1 MDYSGHHEVTR
12 VVKVSVSQL
21 KARLSEH
28 IRRVKGGEE
37 VLVTERG
44 RPVAVLAP
52 IPSSQAGQADL
63 DALVEAGLVRPAK
76 RPPDERFWKL
86 PRGSDPK
93 GVVLDA
99 LLRERR
105 EGR

>member
-1 MDYSGHHEVTR
+1 M
-12 VVKVSVSQL
+12 VKVSVSEL

-28 IRRVKGGEE
+28 LRRVKGGEE

-44 RPVAVLAP
+44 RAVAVLAP
-52 IPSSQAGQADL
+52 VPRPQSGQADL

-76 RPPDERFWKL
+76 RSPDEHLWGL
-86 PRGSDPK
+86 PRGSDPN
-93 GVVLDA
+93 GVVLDS

>member
-1 MDYSGHHEVTR
+1 M
-12 VVKVSVSQL
+12 VKVSVSEL

-37 VLVTERG
+37 ILVTERG
-44 RPVAVLAP
+44 RAVAVLAP
-52 IPSSQAGQADL
+52 IPPSRSGEADL
-63 DALVEAGLVRPAK
+63 DALVESGLVRRAK
-76 RPPDERFWKL
+76 RRPDEDFWGL
-86 PRGSDPK
+86 PRGIDPNR
-93 GVVLDA
+93 VVLDS

>member
-1 MDYSGHHEVTR
+1 M
-12 VVKVSVSQL
+12 VKVTISEL

-44 RPVAVLAP
+44 RAVAMLSPVPRTEADE
-52 IPSSQAGQADL
+52 AGL
-63 DALVEAGLVRPAK
+63 EALVESGLVRPAK
-76 RPPDERFWKL
+76 RRLDKRFWDQ
-86 PRGSDPK
+86 PHGRDPK
-93 GVVLDA
+93 GAVLES

-105 EGR
+105 ERR

>member
-1 MDYSGHHEVTR
+1 MVRISITE
-12 VVKVSVSQL
+12 L

-37 VLVTERG
+37 VIVTERG
-44 RPVAVLAP
+44 RAVAVLAP
-52 IPSSQAGQADL
+52 VRPSESQEADL
-63 DALVEAGLVRPAK
+63 DALVESGLARRAERPL
-76 RPPDERFWKL
+76 DEGFWAL
-86 PRGSDPK
+86 PRGGDPH
-93 GVVLDA
+93 GAVLDS

>member
-1 MDYSGHHEVTR
+1 MVR
-12 VVKVSVSQL
+12 VSISEL

-37 VLVTERG
+37 LIVTERG
-44 RPVAVLAP
+44 RAVALLSPVP
-52 IPSSQAGQADL
+52 PSQSGQAEL
-63 DALVEAGLVRPAK
+63 EALVESGLVRRAK
-76 RPPDERFWKL
+76 RRPDEDFLEL
-86 PRGSDPK
+86 PRGRDPNR
-93 GVVLDA
+93 VVLDF

>member
-1 MDYSGHHEVTR
+1 MVR
-12 VVKVSVSQL
+12 VSVSEL

-28 IRRVKGGEE
+28 LRRVKGGEE

-44 RPVAVLAP
+44 RAVAVLAP
-52 IPSSQAGQADL
+52 VPRRQSGQADL
-63 DALVEAGLVRPAK
+63 DALVEAGLVQPAR
-76 RPPDERFWKL
+76 RPPDEGLWKL
-86 PRGSDPK
+86 PRGRDPN

>member
-1 MDYSGHHEVTR
+1 
-12 VVKVSVSQL
+12 VVKVSVSEL

-28 IRRVKGGEE
+28 LRRVKGGEE
-37 VLVTERG
+37 VLVTEGG
-44 RPVAVLAP
+44 RAVAVLAP
-52 IPSSQAGQADL
+52 VPRRQSGQADL
-63 DALVEAGLVRPAK
+63 DGLVEAGLVRPAR
-76 RPPDERFWKL
+76 RPPDEGLWEL
-86 PRGSDPK
+86 PRGRDPN

>member
-1 MDYSGHHEVTR
+1 M
-12 VVKVSVSQL
+12 VKVSISEL

-44 RPVAVLAP
+44 RAVAVLAP
-52 IPSSQAGQADL
+52 VPPSQAGQADL

-76 RPPDERFWKL
+76 RAPDEHFWGL
-86 PRGSDPK
+86 PRGRDPK
-93 GVVLDA
+93 GVVLDS

>member
-1 MDYSGHHEVTR
+1 M
-12 VVKVSVSQL
+12 VKVSVSEL

-44 RPVAVLAP
+44 RVVALLAP
-52 IPSSQAGQADL
+52 VPRSETSRADL
-63 DALVEAGLVRPAK
+63 DALVEAGLVKPA
-76 RPPDERFWKL
+76 RRLPDERLWAL
-86 PRGSDPK
+86 PRASDPE
-93 GVVLDA
+93 GVVLDS
-99 LLRERR
+99 LIRERR